1 MTEYNSKAHLELID
15 KQAKLL
21 EQMMTPQAVHHSV
34 SNKDKMMEEALEAA
48 HAAIKDLSLR
58 VVEKPSLR
66 DQFAMAAL
74 TGVLAGRVV
83 GERTEWAKAA
93 YEIADKMM
101 EARK

>member
-1 MTEYNSKAHLELID
+1 MTH
-15 KQAKLL
+15 
-21 EQMMTPQAVHHSV
+21 PSV
-34 SNKDKMMEEALEAA
+34 LNKDKMMEDALEAA

-74 TGVLAGRVV
+74 TGMLSNPV
-83 GERTEWAKAA
+83 TQ
-93 YEIADKMM
+93 EITANTIKTAWYVADFMM